1 MAFRDEITVSRTIP
15 AGTYF
20 VGDPGYAFDDHGV
33 WMELLKSADFES
45 RDLLEASARGR
56 SFVASGTAY
65 GDGEYE
71 DREGRRYPVDAG
83 LIGVVPARGKTPW
96 GMHRIEFPDEFTV
109 SYEDGTIYIGT
120 IAIETDPRF
129 ECDGLRCN
137 TEVEEWEDYCP
148 DCAAEFEEQELGEQD
163 DDQ

>member
-1 MAFRDEITVSRTIP
+1 MAFRDEITVSGTIP

-96 GMHRIEFPDEFTV
+96 GMHRIVFAEDFTV
-109 SYEDGTIYIGT
+109 SYEDGVIFIGPV
-120 IAIETDPRF
+120 AIDTDPTD
-129 ECDGLRCN
+129 ECGALCCRQRV
-137 TEVEEWEDYCP
+137 EVGEDYCP
-148 DCAAEFEEQELGEQD
+148 ECAAEEQELAEQD